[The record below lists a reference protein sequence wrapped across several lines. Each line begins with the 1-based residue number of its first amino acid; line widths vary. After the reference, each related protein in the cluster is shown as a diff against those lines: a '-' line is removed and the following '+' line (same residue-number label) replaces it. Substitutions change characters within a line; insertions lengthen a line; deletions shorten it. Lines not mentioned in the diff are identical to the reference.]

1 MYLIRKFF
9 DLGNVLIVLEMVE
22 DFEES
27 LEEQCSLP
35 VLPLDQVDHVED
47 VISCLPVV
55 RKLGQSGSSPDQH
68 VQVVQGGDGCGEV
81 PLGRVQLLDVGG
93 DVADHG
99 LRLGG
104 FGLDL
109 LDLDKE
115 LNDGGLGL
123 IQGGRGVVAHRRL
136 TADDA
141 SHLLVHRTDLAFHVV
156 EHTVQIGQRLLG
168 REHL

>member
-81 PLGRVQLLDVGG
+81 PLGRVQLLDVPG
-93 DVADHG
+93 DLFHHG
-99 LRLGG
+99 FALSRLV
-104 FGLDL
+104 LYL
-109 LDLDKE
+109 
-115 LNDGGLGL
+115 
-123 IQGGRGVVAHRRL
+123 AYL
-136 TADDA
+136 T
-141 SHLLVHRTDLAFHVV
+141 
-156 EHTVQIGQRLLG
+156 EKKRLL
-168 REHL
+168 EFLPYNHPFQYPTYYLNNWMIAV